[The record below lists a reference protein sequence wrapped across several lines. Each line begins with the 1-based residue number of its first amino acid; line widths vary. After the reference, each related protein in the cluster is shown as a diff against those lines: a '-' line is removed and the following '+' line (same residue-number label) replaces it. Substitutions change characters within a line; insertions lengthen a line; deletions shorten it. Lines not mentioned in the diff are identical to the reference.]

1 MTTLKHIKS
10 RLQET
15 KNNVAQLETDM
26 ENQINQI
33 NIQDVI
39 KDNLKL
45 NVEYVNQNEELQ
57 ESLYAVEELYRL
69 KIDWTKR
76 QLERIDAEIEYV
88 NSHKAFNHDDATDR
102 ELVSIKKARLA
113 LEKKEN
119 ALELKVWSQEYDK
132 VNAILESRGSGIK
145 KRKKKKIK
153 KRKTKRKKKGKHKDK
168 HKRKS
173 ITITN
178 AV

>member
-1 MTTLKHIKS
+1 MATLKRIKS

-15 KNNVAQLETDM
+15 KKHVAQLETDM

-45 NVEYVNQNEELQ
+45 DVEYVNQNAHSSNEELQ

-69 KIDWTKR
+69 KINWTKR
-76 QLERIDAEIEYV
+76 QLKRIVAEIEYV
-88 NSHKAFNHDDATDR
+88 NSHKVFNHDDATDR
-102 ELVSIKKARLA
+102 ELVSIKNQRLN
-113 LEKKEN
+113 LEKQEN
-119 ALELKVWSQEYDK
+119 ALELKIWSQEYNK

-145 KRKKKKIK
+145 KRKKRKR
-153 KRKTKRKKKGKHKDK
+153 RKTRKR
-168 HKRKS
+168 
-173 ITITN
+173 N
-178 AV
+178 

>member
-1 MTTLKHIKS
+1 MIRWFL
-10 RLQET
+10 
-15 KNNVAQLETDM
+15 M
-26 ENQINQI
+26 
-33 NIQDVI
+33 
-39 KDNLKL
+39 
-45 NVEYVNQNEELQ
+45 
-57 ESLYAVEELYRL
+57 
-69 KIDWTKR
+69 
-76 QLERIDAEIEYV
+76 
-88 NSHKAFNHDDATDR
+88 

-153 KRKTKRKKKGKHKDK
+153 KRKTKREKKGKHKDK

>member
-1 MTTLKHIKS
+1 MATLKRIKS

-15 KNNVAQLETDM
+15 KKHVAQLETDM

-33 NIQDVI
+33 NIQDII

-45 NVEYVNQNEELQ
+45 DVEYVNQNAHSSNEELQ

-69 KIDWTKR
+69 KINWTKR
-76 QLERIDAEIEYV
+76 QLKRIDAEIEYV

-102 ELVSIKKARLA
+102 ELVSIKNQRLN
-113 LEKKEN
+113 LEKQEN
-119 ALELKVWSQEYDK
+119 ALELKIWSQEYNK

-145 KRKKKKIK
+145 KRKKRKR
-153 KRKTKRKKKGKHKDK
+153 RKTRKR
-168 HKRKS
+168 
-173 ITITN
+173 N
-178 AV
+178 